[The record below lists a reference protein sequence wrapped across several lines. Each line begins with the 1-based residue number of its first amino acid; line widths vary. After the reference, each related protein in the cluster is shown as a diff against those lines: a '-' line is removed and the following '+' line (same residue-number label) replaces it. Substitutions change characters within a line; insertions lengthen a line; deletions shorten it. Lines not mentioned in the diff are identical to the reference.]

1 MTNKI
6 DSFIQTREVSMK
18 QKKQKKQ
25 PLLASRLREEAPSL
39 ADTISASQRHFLKVA
54 ATYGKEL
61 EPDGWLAGGGT

>member
-1 MTNKI
+1 MK
-6 DSFIQTREVSMK
+6 QKK

-25 PLLASRLREEAPSL
+25 PLLASRLRAETPSL

-54 ATYGKEL
+54 AAYGKEL